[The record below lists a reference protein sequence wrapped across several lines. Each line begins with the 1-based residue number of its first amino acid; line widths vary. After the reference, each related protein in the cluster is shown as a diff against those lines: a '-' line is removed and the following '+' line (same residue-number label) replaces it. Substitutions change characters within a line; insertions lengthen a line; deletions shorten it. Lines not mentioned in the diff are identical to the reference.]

1 MDPNT
6 TMETIG
12 SGANALTKLLEIV
25 NKAFSPRWTR
35 KQADADAY
43 ADQRKLQTIRDNPD
57 FCIEYTNGIISER
70 SLSAEELIMRAE
82 QRERVDIIRQESN
95 IERVLINTARELQGH
110 ESVSDEPVDDDWIVR
125 FFNIVKDVS
134 NEEMQLIWSKI
145 LAGEISNSGNFSL
158 RTLEAVRNLSRREA
172 EVFRNIL
179 PFIIEGGGDYFVSSN
194 ASLLKRYELPYED
207 IMLLDE
213 CGLMIS
219 DGMLT
224 LNIPVSG
231 NSSLAH
237 NGCCALLTE
246 MVDGEKVFSFG
257 VYSLTTAGREL
268 YRILKIN
275 IEANE
280 AYFFDF
286 AECVFNENKHSK
298 LKIKK

>member
-57 FCIEYTNGIISER
+57 FCIEYTNGIISVR

-125 FFNIVKDVS
+125 FFKKECTNMKQLFITEVEQSLLPILDNAQMKALHEALTHAFLGKDVIAVDS
-134 NEEMQLIWSKI
+134 VAPMLNRIWQ
-145 LAGEISNSGNFSL
+145 
-158 RTLEAVRNLSRREA
+158 
-172 EVFRNIL
+172 
-179 PFIIEGGGDYFVSSN
+179 
-194 ASLLKRYELPYED
+194 
-207 IMLLDE
+207 
-213 CGLMIS
+213 
-219 DGMLT
+219 
-224 LNIPVSG
+224 
-231 NSSLAH
+231 
-237 NGCCALLTE
+237 
-246 MVDGEKVFSFG
+246 
-257 VYSLTTAGREL
+257 
-268 YRILKIN
+268 
-275 IEANE
+275 
-280 AYFFDF
+280 
-286 AECVFNENKHSK
+286 
-298 LKIKK
+298 